1 MANTYHTPQLAEI
14 VIDLIAQHIGSDPIS
29 IELIADLEEDLG
41 LLDQDIS
48 QILTLIN
55 RQYEELHL
63 TLGEL
68 ETNEVHTVGDLIQLI
83 DDELAFA

>member
-1 MANTYHTPQLAEI
+1 MSNTYHTPQLAET
-14 VIDLIAQHIGSDPIS
+14 VTTLIAQHIGSEPLAV
-29 IELIADLEEDLG
+29 ELLADLEEDLG

-63 TLGEL
+63 TLNEL

-83 DDELAFA
+83 DDELAYA